1 MATPNELAD
10 KAESFS
16 DEQWY
21 DFLEAL
27 DEVSRRRA
35 KRTRFPDEPT
45 STDRDAVAQ
54 WVAQK
59 HFRVDKNICEIWYLP
74 ENAPEDEIRLL
85 EVSDL
90 SVTPTTTTT
99 PDPHVAA
106 TASATTT
113 TTAPP
118 MDFGLDIRDANF
130 VLRVVDVDS
139 DQLEQIKQ
147 DQLCLPENWSL
158 DSVKK
163 WRRRP

>member
-1 MATPNELAD
+1 MATPAELAH
-10 KAESFS
+10 KAESLT
-16 DEQWY
+16 DGEWY

-35 KRTRFPDEPT
+35 KRTRFPDEPP
-45 STDRDAVAQ
+45 STDRDTVAQ

-74 ENAPEDEIRLL
+74 EDAPDDEIRLV

-90 SVTPTTTTT
+90 AVSPTTTTT
-99 PDPHVAA
+99 ADPHVAA

-118 MDFGLDIRDANF
+118 MDFGLDVREANF
-130 VLRVVDVDS
+130 FLRVVDVDS
-139 DQLEQIKQ
+139 EQLEQIEQ
-147 DQLCLPENWSL
+147 GQLCLPDNWSL
-158 DSVKK
+158 DAART